1 MKKSNERII
10 NITLVLVVLM
20 ILFLGIT
27 KITGEVSRKTVTPLN
42 LKINFQP
49 GDSEVPIGYL
59 KDDGSIYDLE
69 KGYGWDND
77 LSENAKE
84 RNFQYDKRLDTLV
97 YSEDFSNFR
106 LDLQNGWYRVVAS
119 VGDPMLAV
127 GEQYL
132 IIEDETI
139 FGGVKIEANKFL
151 SGNKLIQIKDNKL
164 DLKMKGT
171 LNYLEVK
178 RIFKTPIPRCQL
190 YDGFSYGYLDSL
202 KWKETSEE
210 NLDEHDV
217 DSYEF
222 KYHIK
227 QNNPKKGEVK
237 LEMLQHNFVN
247 GESVQFDLFYND
259 GYGNIC
265 NYIEVDEIKKCILS
279 FNEKNVKLDEYGK
292 YRLTAKFLESEV
304 KISIKKPNGET
315 EMQTMPLEDNEIY
328 VLSLGTRVEDKGIL
342 HIDYDNVRVCR

>member
-106 LDLQNGWYRVVAS
+106 LDLQNGWYRVARFDISRLQPIVYDLGIK
-119 VGDPMLAV
+119 VGLDPMFWGHDTLV
-127 GEQYL
+127 ILSEEQ
-132 IIEDETI
+132 E
-139 FGGVKIEANKFL
+139 K
-151 SGNKLIQIKDNKL
+151 
-164 DLKMKGT
+164 DLKPAIKE
-171 LNYLEVK
+171 LE
-178 RIFKTPIPRCQL
+178 
-190 YDGFSYGYLDSL
+190 
-202 KWKETSEE
+202 
-210 NLDEHDV
+210 
-217 DSYEF
+217 
-222 KYHIK
+222 
-227 QNNPKKGEVK
+227 EVYK
-237 LEMLQHNFVN
+237 
-247 GESVQFDLFYND
+247 
-259 GYGNIC
+259 
-265 NYIEVDEIKKCILS
+265 
-279 FNEKNVKLDEYGK
+279 
-292 YRLTAKFLESEV
+292 
-304 KISIKKPNGET
+304 
-315 EMQTMPLEDNEIY
+315 
-328 VLSLGTRVEDKGIL
+328 
-342 HIDYDNVRVCR
+342 